1 MPTKARMFAI
11 AVAVPCA
18 LVLALVVGG
27 CAAEEPE
34 PTALPPSVEP
44 ESPAVTPESPAEE
57 PPSER
62 PASAFP
68 WADVELEDVSTGE
81 TFRISDFAGRPV
93 LVKTFAVW

>member
-34 PTALPPSVEP
+34 PTALPPSVE
-44 ESPAVTPESPAEE
+44 PESPAEE